1 MKQFAICFFHCTV
14 LHHCKEWHLMWF
26 KCTMLSK
33 EFGPLR
39 WTHAL
44 TRFIELSPKPAATC
58 LPGGKLQL
66 TLDKIWHSLRTSF
79 LPWLSGQDQT
89 KTLRNQGFNTHWTT
103 KTIHLQCLGPC
114 WPCKQNGVSFTFRG
128 SSPFFA
134 PFTLKTIWCDNQKKH
149 VEISN
154 WLVVSTNLKNMLVK
168 LDHFSKLIGVKLKKL
183 WKTTTQQISEELV
196 TQGWHYQAQIKNVDI
211 AWLSRLAG

>member
-1 MKQFAICFFHCTV
+1 MDSCGVPFHTRLQHVLPEPLAPITADNLQVTSKGSILQYVFFHCPV

-26 KCTMLSK
+26 KCTTLSK
-33 EFGPLR
+33 KIGPLR
-39 WTHAL
+39 STNML
-44 TRFIELSPKPAATC
+44 SPRFFIELSPKPAATC

-114 WPCKQNGVSFTFRG
+114 WPRKQNWVSFTFRG

-134 PFTLKTIWCDNQKKH
+134 PFTLKTIWCDKQKKT
-149 VEISN
+149 
-154 WLVVSTNLKNMLVK
+154 WRNLKLV
-168 LDHFSKLIGVKLKKL
+168 G
-183 WKTTTQQISEELV
+183 
-196 TQGWHYQAQIKNVDI
+196 GWTNPFQKYD
-211 AWLSRLAG
+211 R